1 MEYGSLV
8 RMKKKKKGNMALW
21 CLLPLFTKWPLLKW
35 PLVQINFPKKGIKEK
50 KLFSQIV
57 KIQNG
62 IEL

>member
-1 MEYGSLV
+1 
-8 RMKKKKKGNMALW
+8 MKKKKKGIW
-21 CLLPLFTKWPLLKW
+21 LFGVYFHYLQNDPYY
-35 PLVQINFPKKGIKEK
+35 LVQINFPKKGIKEK